1 MGNTVG
7 MKIAVIVPV
16 FNRRETTL
24 NYLKQMGQLDHA
36 GAGLTFIVVDDAS
49 TDGTA
54 DAIRSQYPDTVVLH
68 GNGNLWWTG
77 AINVGVQH
85 ALQGNYDAVLI
96 MNDDVDVNP
105 DFLMPLLKVA
115 EETPDSL
122 VSSIT
127 LHKDE
132 AGRVEILNCGFKRVG
147 LFGDIHSLHAGEPYS
162 DKLDEAVHCDILTGA
177 SLFVPMRVFKKIGI
191 FDSQNF
197 PHNWGDFEFTLRASL
212 NGFPCLAAS
221 RSKIYTEYNPNY
233 PSLYLFR
240 ATRRQYLRNLF
251 DYRKFV
257 YGFKAIR
264 KTSYMH
270 RPFWLGTLL
279 YVRRLMGL
287 LKSVA
292 LKLFLS
298 REQLRHHLL
307 DRAVKTGAPDL
318 LVRKLR
324 SSR

>member
-1 MGNTVG
+1 
-7 MKIAVIVPV
+7 MKLAVIIPV

-36 GAGLTFIVVDDAS
+36 GAELTFIVVDDAS

-54 DAIRSQYPDTVVLH
+54 DAIRSQYPDAIVLH
-68 GNGNLWWTG
+68 GGGNLWWTG

-85 ALQGNYDAVLI
+85 ALQGAYDAVLI
-96 MNDDVDVNP
+96 MNDDIEAAP
-105 DFLMPLLKVA
+105 DFLPQLLKVA
-115 EETPDSL
+115 QSNPGSL

-127 LHKDE
+127 LHRDDT
-132 AGRVEILNCGFKRVG
+132 GRVEILNCGFKRMG
-147 LFGDIHSLHAGEPYS
+147 FFGEVHSLHAGEAYS
-162 DKLDEAVHCDILTGA
+162 AKLDEAVPCDILTGA
-177 SLFVPMRVFKKIGI
+177 SLFIPMMVFKKIGI
-191 FDSQNF
+191 FDSRNF

-212 NGFPCLAAS
+212 NGFSCLAAS
-221 RSKIYTEYNPNY
+221 RSIIFTEYNANY
-233 PSLYLFR
+233 PALYLFR
-240 ATRRQYLRNLF
+240 STRWQYLRNLF

-287 LKSVA
+287 LESVA
-292 LKLFLS
+292 LKLFMS
-298 REQLRHHLL
+298 REQLRSYLL
-307 DRAVKTGAPDL
+307 SRAVKTGAPDL
-318 LVRKLR
+318 VVRKLR
-324 SSR
+324 SSQ

>member
-1 MGNTVG
+1 
-7 MKIAVIVPV
+7 MKIAVIIPV

-36 GAGLTFIVVDDAS
+36 GAELTFIVVDDAS

-54 DAIRSQYPDTVVLH
+54 DAIHNQYPDAIVLH

-85 ALQGNYDAVLI
+85 ALQGTYDAVLI
-96 MNDDVDVNP
+96 MNDDVDVAP
-105 DFLMPLLKVA
+105 DFLAPLLKVA
-115 EETPDSL
+115 EENSGSL

-132 AGRVEILNCGFKRVG
+132 EGQVEILNCGFKRKG
-147 LFGDIHSLHAGEPYS
+147 FFGDIHSLHAGEAYS
-162 DKLDEAVHCDILTGA
+162 EKLAEAVPCDILTGA
-177 SLFVPMRVFKKIGI
+177 SLFVPMSVFKKIGI
-191 FDSQNF
+191 FDSRNF

-212 NGFPCLAAS
+212 NGFHCMAAS
-221 RSKIYTEYNPNY
+221 KSIIFTEYNPNY
-233 PSLYLFR
+233 PALYLFR
-240 ATRRQYLRNLF
+240 STRRQYLRNLF

-257 YGFKAIR
+257 YGFEAIYQ
-264 KTSYMH
+264 TSYMH

-279 YVRRLMGL
+279 YTRRLMGL
-287 LKSVA
+287 FKSVA
-292 LKLFLS
+292 IKLFFS
-298 REQLRHHLL
+298 REQLRRYLL
-307 DRAVKTGAPDL
+307 NRAVKTGAPDL

-324 SSR
+324 SS